1 METNSYLFLKKRLIE
16 VLNMD
21 MIEFIKT
28 NKIKWNKK
36 EELNVGDN
44 KLYRIIGI
52 GPKAFKVLWFGPTP
66 GTKHPVWN
74 QCWWNYN
81 DLDEIAEKVVA
92 KMYSKMSGQSTL

>member
-1 METNSYLFLKKRLIE
+1 METKRNSE
-16 VLNMD
+16 VLDMNML
-21 MIEFIKT
+21 EFIKA
-28 NKIKWNKK
+28 NKTSWNKK

-44 KLYRIIGI
+44 KLYKIIGI

-81 DLDEIAEKVVA
+81 DLDEVAERVVA
-92 KMYSKMSGQSTL
+92 KMYTKMSGQTTL

>member
-1 METNSYLFLKKRLIE
+1 M
-16 VLNMD
+16 NML
-21 MIEFIKT
+21 EFIRANKT
-28 NKIKWNKK
+28 NWDKK

-44 KLYRIIGI
+44 KLYKIIGI

-92 KMYSKMSGQSTL
+92 KMYTKMSGQTTL